1 MDEMQ
6 EPPVVNKSNQDQIRQ
21 GETGHHLRYI
31 LIISCALV
39 VVLFVAKRG
48 SPQAVS
54 PAELAGARGLRRLTG
69 DLDGL

>member
-39 VVLFVAKRG
+39 VVLFVANAALLK
-48 SPQAVS
+48 P
-54 PAELAGARGLRRLTG
+54 
-69 DLDGL
+69 